1 MGTLIGNPAKRASFQ
16 TQLFP
21 AGLDLNRCEIHR
33 ALGVWKAA
41 DGASFRAGQPV
52 MLNASGEV
60 VVGNQTA
67 TLGVAKWDKITQK
80 TTVVVDEVVLFG
92 TAGATKNLKPNMLSN
107 VTTQVRSAAA
117 FGGTLYAITDDYTLN
132 LVNGT
137 ITHVVAGSGGTIVP
151 TAPVYVTYTRTL
163 TEADLLLEGK
173 NFWASLDYVSVQDG
187 RIAVI
192 QAPAQI
198 FTTVFDT
205 SQVYALTGEKSN
217 IYVNAAGLFSTVLT
231 SSKLVGRVISVPS
244 ASDPFLGIDF
254 HGTVE
259 ANS

>member
-117 FGGTLYAITDDYTLN
+117 FVGTLYDITDDYTLN
-132 LVNGT
+132 LANGT
-137 ITHVVAGSGGTIVP
+137 ITHVALGDIVA

-198 FTTVFDT
+198 
-205 SQVYALTGEKSN
+205 
-217 IYVNAAGLFSTVLT
+217 
-231 SSKLVGRVISVPS
+231 
-244 ASDPFLGIDF
+244 
-254 HGTVE
+254 
-259 ANS
+259 